1 MHGPDC
7 RQPTVQLDTA
17 DVVVVGSGIAG
28 LVAALKLAPRRV
40 MLLTK
45 TADLPGG
52 SSVWAQ
58 GGVAAALDPADSP
71 EAHAADTVAAGAGLT
86 DPAMAD
92 LLAREGVVSLS
103 RWLADGLP
111 ADRDAV
117 GRVALGR
124 EAAHSAHRI
133 VHAGGDATGRT
144 LVTHLATLLRAAPH
158 VEVRTNT
165 FAWELVVARGR
176 VAGVLTHRAGRGWV
190 LVRAGAVVLATGGI
204 GQLWRHTTNPAESTG
219 DGLALAALAGAR
231 LRDLEFVQFHPT
243 ALAVQGQGRTP
254 LLTEALRGAGAHLLD
269 ADGRR
274 FMVAE
279 HPDAELAPRDVVA
292 RAIGRRIAGGGRVF
306 LDLRAIWAAGGAAK
320 FPTVAGICR
329 DAGLDPAAEPI
340 PVAPAAHYHMGGVE
354 TDADG
359 RTTLPGLHAVGEVAS
374 TGVHGANRLASNSL
388 LEALVFA
395 ERAAAAI
402 LAEPAPRPQPL
413 PLPPAPAVPVDLEAV
428 ETLSDRARGVLS
440 ARAGLVRDGAGLSAA
455 VEDLAALDRDARR
468 LPARPLDDAEA
479 VRAGGELRNRLLV
492 SRLLVQAALT
502 RTESRGAH
510 CRTDWP
516 EARAG
521 WRCHQTITLADLI
534 ETLQPE
540 LSFAGAD

>member
-1 MHGPDC
+1 MDGPEF

-28 LVAALKLAPRRV
+28 LVAALRLAPRRV

-45 TADLPGG
+45 TGDLPGG

-58 GGVAAALDPADSP
+58 GGIAAALDPADSP

-86 DPAMAD
+86 DPAMAG
-92 LLAREGVVSLS
+92 LLAREGVESLD

-111 ADRDAV
+111 ADRDAT

-144 LVTHLATLLRAAPH
+144 LVSHLGTRVRAAAH
-158 VEVRTNT
+158 VEVRTDA

-176 VAGVLTHRAGRGWV
+176 VAGVLTHQAGCGWV

-254 LLTEALRGAGAHLLD
+254 LLTEALRGAGAWLLD

-274 FMVAE
+274 FMADE
-279 HPDAELAPRDVVA
+279 HADAELAPRDVVA
-292 RAIGRRIAGGGRVF
+292 RAIGRRIAAGGRVF
-306 LDLRAIWAAGGAAK
+306 LDLRALWAAGGAAK

-329 DAGLDPAAEPI
+329 DAGLDPAAELI

-359 RTTLPGLHAVGEVAS
+359 RTTLPGLYAVGEVAS

-388 LEALVFA
+388 LEGLVFA

-402 LAEPAPRPQPL
+402 VAEPERPCPPL
-413 PLPPAPAVPVDLEAV
+413 PLPAVPAVPLDLEGVDTLADAARAV
-428 ETLSDRARGVLS
+428 LAE
-440 ARAGLVRDGAGLSAA
+440 RAGLVRDGAGLSAA
-455 VEDLAALDRDARR
+455 VEELAAIDRAARR
-468 LPARPLDDAEA
+468 LPARPLDDVGA
-479 VRAGGELRNRLLV
+479 VRAGGELRNRLLIA
-492 SRLLVQAALT
+492 RLLAQAALA

-510 CRTDWP
+510 CRADWP
-516 EARAG
+516 EPRAA
-521 WRCHQTITLADLI
+521 WRRHQTLTLADLI
-534 ETLQPE
+534 ETVQPE
-540 LSFAGAD
+540 LSFASAD